1 MEPVPVA
8 QLLLLATHMRK
19 QAQRSRVWLKL
30 LGSVSGGAT
39 PEHAPRLQA
48 LWGPCIPEPG
58 AARPSGALASGP
70 GGGGRG
76 AVCTAPGLPA
86 GLSDLPRTR
95 RQSLEPR
102 FLPLSLTSAQFLL
115 CEGTVTRLAQP
126 II

>member
-48 LWGPCIPEPG
+48 LWGPCIPEPRCCSSLG
-58 AARPSGALASGP
+58 S
-70 GGGGRG
+70 
-76 AVCTAPGLPA
+76 A
-86 GLSDLPRTR
+86 GLRAWRWWPRGR
-95 RQSLEPR
+95 LHSPWPPSR
-102 FLPLSLTSAQFLL
+102 PL
-115 CEGTVTRLAQP
+115 RLAQDP
-126 II
+126 SPES